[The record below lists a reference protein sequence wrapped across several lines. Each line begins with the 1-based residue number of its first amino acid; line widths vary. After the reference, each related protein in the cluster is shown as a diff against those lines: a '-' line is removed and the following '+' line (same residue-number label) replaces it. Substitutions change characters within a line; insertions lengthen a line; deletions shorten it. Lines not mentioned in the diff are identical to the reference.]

1 VKERGDHLPLS
12 ADRAARYNRVVT
24 IATSGFGVDGRKRQK
39 PGFRQEPPMRIGIA
53 NDTALAREAL
63 RRVVISS
70 PEHEVVWT
78 ADDGAEAIAM
88 ARTIPTDL
96 ILMDLLM
103 PGIDGVEATRRIMGE
118 SPCAILVVTATVSGH
133 LSQVYQ
139 AMGYG
144 ALDAID
150 TPRLGPRGEIS
161 GAAVLLHKI
170 EVIGRLVGRSD
181 RQVPERAPG
190 GPRPAWMSAAPVE
203 PSLDP
208 LVVVGAST
216 GGPQALAE
224 ILGRL
229 PPLEAGVIIVQ
240 HVDAAFAPGLGQ
252 WLAEQARRPVT
263 LIEPGHRPA
272 AGEVLLS
279 VTDDHLVLDA
289 DRRLRYSPE
298 PKSACY
304 RPSVDVFF
312 DSVAHNW
319 PRPGVA
325 ALLTGMFHDGAR
337 GMLALHRRGWRTI
350 AQDESSSVVW
360 GMPKA
365 AIELGAADEVL
376 HVDRIAE
383 GIARMV
389 REQGHAADPASAAD
403 ALRAA
408 RR

>member
-1 VKERGDHLPLS
+1 
-12 ADRAARYNRVVT
+12 
-24 IATSGFGVDGRKRQK
+24 
-39 PGFRQEPPMRIGIA
+39 
-53 NDTALAREAL
+53 
-63 RRVVISS
+63 
-70 PEHEVVWT
+70 
-78 ADDGAEAIAM
+78 
-88 ARTIPTDL
+88 
-96 ILMDLLM
+96 
-103 PGIDGVEATRRIMGE
+103 
-118 SPCAILVVTATVSGH
+118 
-133 LSQVYQ
+133 
-139 AMGYG
+139 MGYG
-144 ALDAID
+144 ALDATD
-150 TPRLGPRGEIS
+150 TPRLGLRGEIS

-170 EVIGRLVGRSD
+170 ELIGRLVGRPD
-181 RQVPERAPG
+181 
-190 GPRPAWMSAAPVE
+190 RPARERERGRDGPSLSQASAVPIE

-208 LVVVGAST
+208 LIVMGAST

-229 PPLEAGVIIVQ
+229 PPRLEAGVIIVQ
-240 HVDAAFAPGLGQ
+240 HVDAAFAPGLGH

-263 LIEPGHRPA
+263 LIDEGHRPA
-272 AGEVLLS
+272 AGEVLLG
-279 VTDDHLVLDA
+279 VTDDHLVLDG

-337 GMLALHRRGWRTI
+337 GMLALRHRGWRTI

-360 GMPKA
+360 GMPRA
-365 AIELGAADEVL
+365 AIELGAAEEIL
-376 HVDRIAE
+376 HLDRIAE

-389 REQGHAADPASAAD
+389 REQGHAAGPAPGAD

-408 RR
+408 PR

>member
-1 VKERGDHLPLS
+1 
-12 ADRAARYNRVVT
+12 
-24 IATSGFGVDGRKRQK
+24 
-39 PGFRQEPPMRIGIA
+39 
-53 NDTALAREAL
+53 
-63 RRVVISS
+63 
-70 PEHEVVWT
+70 
-78 ADDGAEAIAM
+78 
-88 ARTIPTDL
+88 
-96 ILMDLLM
+96 M
-103 PGIDGVEATRRIMGE
+103 PGVDGVEATRRIMGE
-118 SPCAILVVTATVSGH
+118 SPCAILVVTATVSGN
-133 LSQVYQ
+133 LGQVYQ

-150 TPRLGPRGEIS
+150 TPRLGPRGEIG

-170 EVIGRLVGRSD
+170 ELIGRLVGRS
-181 RQVPERAPG
+181 APG
-190 GPRPAWMSAAPVE
+190 CRGEREQRRGPVPSRAAAAPVE

-208 LVVVGAST
+208 LVVIGAST

-229 PPLEAGVIIVQ
+229 PPRLDAGIVIVQ
-240 HVDAAFAPGLGQ
+240 HVDAAFAPGLGR

-272 AGEVLLS
+272 VGEVLLS
-279 VTDDHLVLDA
+279 VTDDHLVLDT

-312 DSVAHNW
+312 DSAARNW

-325 ALLTGMFHDGAR
+325 ALLTGMFHDGAQ
-337 GMLALHRRGWRTI
+337 GMLALHRLGWRTI

-360 GMPKA
+360 GMPRA
-365 AIELGAADEVL
+365 AVELGAADEVL
-376 HVDRIAE
+376 HLDRIAE

-389 REQGHAADPASAAD
+389 REQAHAAGPAHRTD
-403 ALRAA
+403 ALRTAP
-408 RR
+408 R